1 VNRSRKQHYI
11 KRAVAF
17 AALSSFLF
25 FSPINNAA
33 GQDAVIK
40 LKVVAEQANIRLEPD
55 ISSIIIRQVPQG
67 TILNATEKREDWF
80 AVLITPKEG
89 TTVSGYVHESLV
101 ILIEPIPEKIIPP
114 KEKEEAKP
122 VHIPQTIEPDEPRE
136 KSPFQWTLAVL
147 AGGNYL
153 SGGDFN
159 RGIIGIAD
167 LYQDILGAGGE
178 GEVEPV
184 HLGYVFGMDVTFS
197 LSDSL
202 SWGIRAEHF
211 QGKNESEVDYSQ
223 GLSSSA
229 LLIQPNL
236 QATPI
241 NLFLSYTPA
250 PYLYVKGGI
259 SYTFARCSYTY
270 RLESDELIQ
279 QREGKATA
287 GGAGL
292 SGSLGFIRHLSS
304 SLSFFA
310 EIAGR
315 YATIKGFKGNEEFQ
329 DSTGASSAEKGRL
342 YLAQMQI
349 LADRT
354 HPVLFIRETRP
365 NEAGIISAEE
375 ARIDLSGVSVV
386 FGLRFHF

>member
-1 VNRSRKQHYI
+1 MNY
-11 KRAVAF
+11 
-17 AALSSFLF
+17 
-25 FSPINNAA
+25 AA

-67 TILNATEKREDWF
+67 TILNATEKKEDWF
-80 AVLITPKEG
+80 AVLLTPKEG

-101 ILIEPIPEKIIPP
+101 ILIEPIPEKMTPP
-114 KEKEEAKP
+114 KGEPKP
-122 VHIPQTIEPDEPRE
+122 VPIPQTIEPDEPRE
-136 KSPFQWTLAVL
+136 KFPFQWTLAIM

-153 SGGDFN
+153 RGGDLN
-159 RGIIGIAD
+159 RGIKGIAY
-167 LYQDILGAGGE
+167 LYEDILGTRRE
-178 GEVEPV
+178 GEVDPV
-184 HLGYVFGMDVTFS
+184 HIGYVFGMDVAFS

-211 QGKNESEVDYSQ
+211 QGRNESEVGYSQ
-223 GLSSSA
+223 GSSSSA
-229 LLIQPNL
+229 LLVQPNL

-241 NLFLSYTPA
+241 NLFLSYSPV
-250 PYLYVKGGI
+250 PYLYVRGGI
-259 SYTFARCSYTY
+259 SYTFARCSYTF

-279 QREGKATA
+279 RREGKATA

-292 SGSLGFIRHLSS
+292 SGSLGFKQQLSS

-310 EIAGR
+310 EITGR
-315 YATIKGFKGNEEFQ
+315 YAKIKGFKGNEEFQ
-329 DSTGASSAEKGRL
+329 DSEGASSAEKGRL

-365 NEAGIISAEE
+365 NEAGIIFAEE